1 MERLD
6 CHCNNYQWGKTGAES
21 EVARLFAAGHPDFV
35 IEKKPYS
42 ELWMGTHPDGPARV
56 RSIGRKLST
65 HIATSESSRKL
76 SNNNRRDNVHL
87 PFIMKVM
94 SIDRTL
100 SIQAHP
106 TKEQAV
112 RLHARDPVNYPDEHH
127 KPELAY
133 ALTQFELLCGFRPA
147 KEMLENL
154 EGFVCVSYFP
164 DFIPDPIFRTGAKH
178 GSTKGCTLCVYISPQ
193 AFPPLRRL
201 FGTGNCDKLRNL
213 VCAGFEQTHLKCRIA
228 LAEMFKRMMDV
239 DAEDL
244 REMLFEL
251 FELLGNGVRGAL
263 RDDTVAVI
271 MKMAR
276 DFPGDVGIFAPLYL
290 NHMVLAPGEC
300 CYYAAEELHA
310 YLSGE
315 CVECVGCS
323 NNTIR
328 AACTP
333 KYIDREALIDCLNYR
348 MTPPEEYLVPAVAL
362 PAPHSHV
369 EEYAPDCK
377 DFQLH
382 RIQIAASPS
391 MDEPKPLPVLECASI
406 TVFVAGSGVI
416 AEVDEN
422 DQEVK
427 RQAVTRGDI
436 IYIPPGRSVQ
446 VVSCSVAL
454 EAYRTFSYEDGPDHD
469 SRTVVQKAPVI
480 APLPIKKMPIVQVP
494 ATTTLPAKV
503 KFGLEQDEKHMPVM
517 DMKVDMDG
525 VC

>member
-21 EVARLFAAGHPDFV
+21 EVARLFAAGHPDFT

-56 RSIGRKLST
+56 RASARKLST
-65 HIATSESSRKL
+65 HIATSESGRKL

-100 SIQAHP
+100 SIQVHP
-106 TKEQAV
+106 TKDQAV

-147 KEMLENL
+147 QELLDNL
-154 EGFVCVSYFP
+154 E
-164 DFIPDPIFRTGAKH
+164 
-178 GSTKGCTLCVYISPQ
+178 
-193 AFPPLRRL
+193 AFPPLRNL

-213 VCAGFEQTHLKCRIA
+213 IHAGFEQTHLKCRTA
-228 LAEMFKRMMDV
+228 LAEMFKKMMDV
-239 DAEDL
+239 EADEL
-244 REMLFEL
+244 RELLFAL
-251 FELLGNGVRGAL
+251 FTLLDEGVRGAL
-263 RDDTVAVI
+263 REDTVAVI
-271 MKMAR
+271 RKMAD
-276 DFPGDVGIFAPLYL
+276 DFKGDVGIFSPLYL
-290 NHMVLAPGEC
+290 NHMVLMPGEC

-348 MTPPEEYLVPAVAL
+348 MTPPEYYLVPSIPLAG
-362 PAPHSHV
+362 PHAHV
-369 EEYAPDCK
+369 DEYAPDCK

-382 RIQIAASPS
+382 RIRIQASS
-391 MDEPKPLPVLECASI
+391 AQQVKPFPVLDCASI
-406 TVFVAGSGVI
+406 TVFVAGSGVLV
-416 AEVDEN
+416 EVDEN

-427 RQAVTRGDI
+427 RQHVTRGDI
-436 IYIPPGRSVQ
+436 IYIPPGNSVQ
-446 VVSCSVAL
+446 VIECSSDL

-469 SRTVVQKAPVI
+469 SRTVVQRQPVMAPMPV
-480 APLPIKKMPIVQVP
+480 KKMPVQTAAYTVP
-494 ATTTLPAKV
+494 SQTPITKV
-503 KFGLEQDEKHMPVM
+503 KFGLETEEKKKELPRFNPAC
-517 DMKVDMDG
+517 DMDG